1 MFINMAFHKI
11 RACRKIIKQH
21 CVCALKKAMYSEVKL
36 VKNSDTIKLANFN
49 TAESTILTDKYVTQI
64 VKRRKCTRIL
74 TLTRLVQILAG
85 NKVFISINK
94 KFI

>member
-1 MFINMAFHKI
+1 
-11 RACRKIIKQH
+11 
-21 CVCALKKAMYSEVKL
+21 MYSEVKL

-49 TAESTILTDKYVTQI
+49 TAESTKYVTQI

>member
-1 MFINMAFHKI
+1 
-11 RACRKIIKQH
+11 
-21 CVCALKKAMYSEVKL
+21 MYSEVKL
-36 VKNSDTIKLANFN
+36 VKNSDTIKLASFN